1 MYPTIYTNLKL
12 RLCQYET
19 DDNCN
24 KLFILQNRQAS
35 PVYENVRIRWTNEQ
49 SKKKNMVFKNV
60 LSPQYTKTVTK

>member
-35 PVYENVRIRWTNEQ
+35 PVYENVRIRWTDEQ
-49 SKKKNMVFKNV
+49 SKKKHGFQKCV
-60 LSPQYTKTVTK
+60 VTSIH